1 MRALSGVWGVTR
13 LSVPLLP
20 KRLSLHYGKN
30 QLRNSHGMRNEVVRI
45 PWELQAWLFL
55 GAMPL
60 PFLSHQQSLRCLML
74 LTNCVQAIEERG
86 WLQAVG
92 VVRIGVGQADGAI
105 PGDDEGAGYGELPRL
120 VTVEGG

>member
-45 PWELQAWLFL
+45 PWVITGMALFGCHAFAL
-55 GAMPL
+55 
-60 PFLSHQQSLRCLML
+60 LSYQQSLRCLML
-74 LTNCVQAIEERG
+74 LTNSAQAIEERG
-86 WLQAVG
+86 WLQALG
-92 VVRIGVGQADGAI
+92 PVRLGVGQADGAI
-105 PGDDEGAGYGELPRL
+105 LGDDEGAGYGELPRL